1 MSVLYLLVEFLKN
14 HYLNLKGNTQILC
27 YIVLFC
33 LKKKKKSKN
42 TPVLKTYFEILVY
55 IEVDDSR
62 GERND
67 GYCKVVYFFL
77 ALEY

>member
-1 MSVLYLLVEFLKN
+1 M
-14 HYLNLKGNTQILC
+14 C